1 MGTARLLYLVLV
13 VVVFAS
19 CGCGAVPQRITAPAA
34 YSSVAAA
41 NYPCPHCG
49 HLMDNR
55 NVNNDIRTGN
65 NCARCGKIFFYTPPV
80 SSQEPEN
87 YQRGGGYGRRN
98 YGPTNS
104 GWSHTRH
111 RSLDTGS
118 YRFGETPNGYW
129 EFYWDFRDHDTHTDY
144 SYPYWTT
151 RSYRLFR

>member
-1 MGTARLLYLVLV
+1 MNTTRLLYLVLV
-13 VVVFAS
+13 VVVFA
-19 CGCGAVPQRITAPAA
+19 GCGAVPQRMTAPAA

-41 NYPCPHCG
+41 NYPCPYCG
-49 HLMDNR
+49 YLMYDNAL
-55 NVNNDIRTGN
+55 NHDIRQGN
-65 NCARCGKIFFYTPPV
+65 NCARCGKMFFYTPPV
-80 SSQEPEN
+80 SQEQEPEN
-87 YQRGGGYGRRN
+87 YQYGKRRN

-111 RSLDTGS
+111 RSLDTGG

-129 EFYWDFRDHDTHTDY
+129 DFYWDFRDYDTHTDY